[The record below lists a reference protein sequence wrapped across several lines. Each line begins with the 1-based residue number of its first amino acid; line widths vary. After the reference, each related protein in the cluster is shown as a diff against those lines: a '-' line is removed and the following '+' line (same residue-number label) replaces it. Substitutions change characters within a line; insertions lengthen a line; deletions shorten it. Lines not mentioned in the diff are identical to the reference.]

1 MSLTDAQQALAQT
14 MSDISEFC
22 WFARWMSGTE
32 YRLWRFVTD
41 PNDDEPWG
49 NYPIPP
55 EYRERLSHLSETAGG
70 WIHWRDDSGGPA
82 FIPRTEWELVFGA
95 WWRGRQD
102 DIEAHKRLPRR
113 YADLAEWFAQ
123 QSRDSDREEG

>member
-55 EYRERLSHLSETAGG
+55 STASGSVTLAKRLEDGSIGAMIAAVLRLSLGRSGSWSSALGG
-70 WIHWRDDSGGPA
+70 EGGK
-82 FIPRTEWELVFGA
+82 TT
-95 WWRGRQD
+95 
-102 DIEAHKRLPRR
+102 
-113 YADLAEWFAQ
+113 
-123 QSRDSDREEG
+123 